1 MTPRRSGVIPF
12 PPGTEKGMLIWLLIF
27 FAVVVFG
34 LGHATRA
41 WLRSNR
47 ETRNTDAS
55 ATMIESG
62 LLTDEER
69 QKMRE
74 RLKEK
79 LRR

>member
-1 MTPRRSGVIPF
+1 
-12 PPGTEKGMLIWLLIF
+12 MLIWLLIF
-27 FAVVVFG
+27 FAVVVYG

-47 ETRNTDAS
+47 ETRDTDAS
-55 ATMIESG
+55 AGILESG

-79 LRR
+79 LRQ